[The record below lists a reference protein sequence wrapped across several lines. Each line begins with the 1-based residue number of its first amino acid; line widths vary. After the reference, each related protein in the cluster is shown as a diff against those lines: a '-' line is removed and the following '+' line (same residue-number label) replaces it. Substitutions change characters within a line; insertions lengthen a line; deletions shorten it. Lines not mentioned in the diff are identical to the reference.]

1 MNHQMRRYIFIDYDN
16 LKAIR
21 FRKIEKV
28 CDKVFIF
35 ISAEEDTL
43 PFELVLQM
51 QKFGKNAKWIT
62 VDRMDVQDMNY
73 HICFLMGKLH
83 EKISTEIE
91 FAIISNDL
99 SFSGIVAH
107 INADGRKCVR
117 VNGHQSRT
125 SEEETLV
132 DVDVDSFATSSGERN
147 TEVDT
152 EEMSEEQS
160 SNFLANETYNRLM
173 RSGNRPED
181 IAILRSYIG
190 LGHKNMQ
197 SSKVEKVIKA
207 MMDKKQIF
215 VSEGLVKY
223 NF

>member
-35 ISAEEDTL
+35 ISSDEDML
-43 PFELVLQM
+43 PFDLVQQM
-51 QKFGKNAKWIT
+51 QRFGKNAKWIT

-83 EKISTEIE
+83 EKVSPEIE

-107 INADGRKCVR
+107 IHADGRKCVR
-117 VNGHQSRT
+117 VNGQQSKT

-132 DVDVDSFATSSGERN
+132 DVDVSSFAPMGNSA
-147 TEVDT
+147 
-152 EEMSEEQS
+152 EEDSDDNEEQS
-160 SNFLANETYNRLM
+160 SYSLANETYNRLM

-181 IAILRSYIG
+181 ISILRSYIG

-197 SSKVEKVIKA
+197 PAKVEKVIKA